1 MEKMNMLKFE
11 WDFLGRNMEKL
22 WGNYGKKTMGKL
34 YGEIIIMG
42 NLYWKNH
49 GKHMG
54 KMNMLNFKGNILGQ
68 IWKNYEATME
78 KTMAKLYGET
88 IIMGKL

>member
-1 MEKMNMLKFE
+1 
-11 WDFLGRNMEKL
+11 
-22 WGNYGKKTMGKL
+22 
-34 YGEIIIMG
+34 
-42 NLYWKNH
+42 
-49 GKHMG
+49 
-54 KMNMLNFKGNILGQ
+54 MLNFKGNILGQ